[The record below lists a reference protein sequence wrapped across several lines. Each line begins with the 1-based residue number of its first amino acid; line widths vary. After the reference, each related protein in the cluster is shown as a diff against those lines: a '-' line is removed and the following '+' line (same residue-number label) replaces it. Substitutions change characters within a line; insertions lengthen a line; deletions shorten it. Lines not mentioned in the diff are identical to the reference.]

1 MAIHVHTCSYSGY
14 SYDISYDKI
23 NYKLLCMVY
32 IACENAEYARI
43 SSEGTQLSRKSAFK
57 GDGRDTTESSLLANS
72 DTSRV
77 LSMAR

>member
-1 MAIHVHTCSYSGY
+1 MYTHVAIAATAM
-14 SYDISYDKI
+14 ISVTIKLII
-23 NYKLLCMVY
+23 NYCAWSI
-32 IACENAEYARI
+32 IAYENAEYARI

-57 GDGRDTTESSLLANS
+57 SDGRDTTESSLLANS